1 MPVVQPSSAFIT
13 ETLAQYTPRAATYD
27 VSNGGWHVEIGRD
40 YVAWLPPP
48 KGGAILDLAC
58 GTGLVSLP
66 YAEAVGP
73 DGIVVG
79 VDVTEAMLN
88 EAKRKPLAKGSGE
101 VHWVLGDIMDVS
113 SLDAVQDV
121 VRLRVGFDIISCCS
135 AFVLLE
141 NPAKALDDWVA
152 LLKPGTGRLI
162 LDVPTEDRTLQYLLN
177 YPLRRALGKAMTY
190 DFDWIK
196 DIHTV
201 EKMFEE
207 ANLEVVKSFRTRSYT
222 PERWYDAG
230 QAAEVF
236 EQKTRE
242 SGLWKGVIEDWK
254 SEDGP
259 AGVDKIKELWA
270 QIWKENL
277 NEEGKLWDGHA
288 LYVTVG
294 RRRE

>member
-1 MPVVQPSSAFIT
+1 MSGAKSNAFIA

-27 VSNGGWHVEIGRD
+27 LSNGGWHAELGRD

-48 KGGAILDLAC
+48 KGGAVLDLAC
-58 GTGLVSLP
+58 GTGLVALP
-66 YAEAVGP
+66 YAEAVGR

-88 EAKRKPLAKGSGE
+88 EARRKPLAEGSGK
-101 VHWVLGDIMDVS
+101 VDWILGDIMDVS
-113 SLDAVQDV
+113 SVDAVQAV
-121 VRLRVGFDIISCCS
+121 VKSRGGFDVISCCS

-141 NPAKALDDWVA
+141 NPAGAIKEWVA

-162 LDVPTEDRTLQYLLN
+162 IDVPTEDRTLQYLLN

-196 DIHTV
+196 DVHTV
-201 EKMFEE
+201 EKMFED
-207 ANLEVVKSFRTRSYT
+207 AGLEVEKSFRTRSYT
-222 PERWYDAG
+222 PETWYTAG

-236 EQKTRE
+236 EHKTRE
-242 SGLWKGVIEDWK
+242 SGLWKGMIETW
-254 SEDGP
+254 EAEGGEGG
-259 AGVDKIKELWA
+259 AEKIKEVWA
-270 QIWKENL
+270 QIWEENL
-277 NEEGKLWDGHA
+277 NEEGMLWDGHA